1 MLRFGTHH
9 SGEALV
15 KKNGMTA
22 GLPLVIGSVIAA
34 GSIAQENYG
43 GAVFAVV
50 ACGAISL
57 VLRIRANP
65 DQGR

>member
-1 MLRFGTHH
+1 MLRLGTHL

-50 ACGAISL
+50 ACGAVSL

-65 DQGR
+65 SRGR

>member
-1 MLRFGTHH
+1 M
-9 SGEALV
+9 

-43 GAVFAVV
+43 GALFAVV
-50 ACGAISL
+50 ACGAVSL

-65 DQGR
+65 SRGR